1 MLLNNYHFVL
11 LLEISSSHF
20 QHHHADRHTRTSKIL
35 FRHVIETIKMFLN
48 LNPDSLPIILSL
60 ENHCSIPYQQVMA
73 GNMVDILGDNL
84 FIPDENELNN
94 PLPSP
99 QR

>member
-1 MLLNNYHFVL
+1 MIIFFIVGNEQL
-11 LLEISSSHF
+11 SSF
-20 QHHHADRHTRTSKIL
+20 YFLRQHADRHTRTSKIL
-35 FRHVIETIKMFLN
+35 FRDVIETIKMFLN

-73 GNMVDILGDNL
+73 DHMVNILGENL